1 MYNNKY
7 KFDFENSVGFIINR
21 TAKAL
26 VYALDQELRKK
37 VGITFGQWKIIII
50 VVNNNNDDDNGL
62 TQREIADKL
71 GLEGPTLIPI
81 IDKLEKDGF
90 LLRKV
95 DKNDRRNNR
104 IFLTKKSKDLLD
116 SMINC
121 GENIKQIL
129 LKDVSDADVSIT
141 KNTLK
146 KMWQNIQNE
155 YNLNFAAKVVS
166 NEKSND
172 DADAIRTKIFVV
184 SYMATSKLLKR
195 LTAFTIKTLGETS
208 EKIE

>member
-26 VYALDQELRKK
+26 IHALDQELRKK

-50 VVNNNNDDDNGL
+50 VVNNNNDNDDGL
-62 TQREIADKL
+62 TQKEIADKL

-104 IFLTKKSKDLLD
+104 IFLTEKTIRPLD

-121 GENIKQIL
+121 GVKIKQIL
-129 LKDVSDADVSIT
+129 LIEIF
-141 KNTLK
+141 LK
-146 KMWQNIQNE
+146 QMFQ
-155 YNLNFAAKVVS
+155 
-166 NEKSND
+166 
-172 DADAIRTKIFVV
+172 
-184 SYMATSKLLKR
+184 
-195 LTAFTIKTLGETS
+195 
-208 EKIE
+208 

>member
-7 KFDFENSVGFIINR
+7 KFDFENSVGSIINR

-26 VYALDQELRKK
+26 VHAFDQELRKK

-50 VVNNNNDDDNGL
+50 AVNNNNDDNDNGL

-90 LLRKV
+90 VVRKV

-104 IFLTKKSKDLLD
+104 IFLTKKSFDFLN

-129 LKDVSDADVSIT
+129 LKDISDADISIT
-141 KNTLK
+141 KNTLE

-155 YNLNFAAKVVS
+155 FNLNFAAEVVS
-166 NEKSND
+166 NEK
-172 DADAIRTKIFVV
+172 RKVMMMMQLELKIIIV
-184 SYMATSKLLKR
+184 R
-195 LTAFTIKTLGETS
+195 
-208 EKIE
+208 

>member
-1 MYNNKY
+1 MYDNKY
-7 KFDFENSVGFIINR
+7 KFDFENSVGSIINR

-26 VYALDQELRKK
+26 VHAFDQELRKK

-50 VVNNNNDDDNGL
+50 AVNNNNDDNDNGL

-90 LLRKV
+90 VVRKV

-104 IFLTKKSKDLLD
+104 IFLTKKSFDFLN
-116 SMINC
+116 SMISC

-129 LKDVSDADVSIT
+129 LKDISDADISIT
-141 KNTLK
+141 KNTLE
-146 KMWQNIQNE
+146 KMWQNIQND
-155 YNLNFAAKVVS
+155 NLNFAAEVVS
-166 NEKSND
+166 NEKRKVD
-172 DADAIRTKIFVV
+172 DDAIRTKNH
-184 SYMATSKLLKR
+184 YSKIDGDVK
-195 LTAFTIKTLGETS
+195 IV
-208 EKIE
+208 EKVDSI